1 MSDVRNKAK
10 EIIVENIL
18 RSPDDEIARFWCGEV
33 AEKIIDELL
42 EIGMLLP
49 PCKVGDT
56 VYWLDA
62 VNHIKPFEVGG
73 FEIQF
78 RDKEG
83 NTYLGG
89 WDNGIYPTENL
100 AKAKVE
106 YNRRT
111 ECEKCFKDGVKG
123 GYTVGCE
130 KGFDCTKKPFKE
142 EFGGVWMDQIRK
154 PRVTDYD
161 YSLGYEYHRCKKC
174 FMRKL
179 EKGEPCIG
187 TDCVYSAQKMLHSEK
202 WMKEFEDNKEST

>member
-10 EIIVENIL
+10 DIIIDSIL
-18 RSPDDEIARFWCGEV
+18 RSTINDQKKTVGEIA
-33 AEKIIDELL
+33 EKTLNQLL
-42 EIGMLLP
+42 EMGMLLP
-49 PCKVGDT
+49 PCNIGDT

-73 FEIQF
+73 FDIQF

-83 NTYLGG
+83 NCYLGS

-106 YNRRT
+106 FTRRA

-142 EFGGVWMDQIRK
+142 EFGELWLDQIEK

-161 YSLGYEYHRCKKC
+161 YSLGYEYHRCKRC

-179 EKGEPCIG
+179 EKGESCSDETGCCYAMQRI
-187 TDCVYSAQKMLHSEK
+187 LHSEK
-202 WMKEFEDNKEST
+202 WVKEFKSKENT